1 MPDLIDQFIEMLA
14 AERGL
19 SKNTQESYRRDLTA
33 CLMFL
38 NHTGRTLESAKD
50 EDLRAYV
57 QALFDKGMRET
68 TIMRQISAMRQFF
81 QFLIAEE
88 VCAEDPTSLLSRP
101 KAKKPLPKILN
112 ENEVATLLQCAANDH
127 SLEGVRLLAL
137 LEILYA
143 SGLRVSELIGLSHD
157 AIKMHDEIMIVKGKG
172 GKERMV
178 PLNCHAIHAIQSYWK
193 VRDAFL
199 PSTRKA
205 SIWLFPSYGKSG
217 HLTRQRFGQL
227 LKQLASQAGIDS
239 KKVSPHVIRHAFAT
253 HLLNGGADLVSVQ
266 AMLGHA
272 DIATTQIYTHVMHK
286 KLVEVVERCHPLSY
300 KKKIESGA

>member
-1 MPDLIDQFIEMLA
+1 MSDLIDQFIEMLA

-19 SKNTQESYRRDLTA
+19 SKNTQESYRRDLNA
-33 CLMFL
+33 CLVFL
-38 NHTGRTLESAKD
+38 TQRGAAFESTQD

-57 QALFDKGMRET
+57 QALFDKGMQET

-88 VCAEDPTSLLSRP
+88 ICADDPTSLLSRP

-112 ENEVATLLQCAANDH
+112 EGEVATLLQCAANDH
-127 SLEGVRLLAL
+127 TLEGVRLLAL

-157 AIKMHDEIMIVKGKG
+157 TIKVHDEIMIVKGKG

-178 PLNCHAIHAIQSYWK
+178 PLNSHAIRAIQSYWK

-199 PSTRKA
+199 PSTQKA
-205 SIWLFPSYGKSG
+205 STWLFPSYGKLG

-227 LKQLASQAGIDS
+227 LKQLAAQSGIDP

-266 AMLGHA
+266 AMLGHS

-286 KLVEVVERCHPLSY
+286 KLVEVIEQCHPLSY
-300 KKKIESGA
+300 KKKN